1 MARII
6 AYQQAAP
13 DSEDLLLGTQKT
25 TGSANQTNPTKNF
38 KVSDVVSAGLGYT
51 NYVALIKQDGVDD
64 PAATVIKNSTGE
76 TLTWAR
82 TGVGT
87 YTVTALNGIFT
98 ADKTIVFVNQGGAN
112 NNGLV
117 TWTRINTVSIAVQT
131 FEISPAIVLADSIL
145 GAGGKGA
152 FEVRIY
158 T

>member
-13 DSEDLLLGTQKT
+13 DSEDLLVGTQKT

-51 NYVALIKQDGVDD
+51 NYVALLKQDGVDD
-64 PAATVIKNSTGE
+64 PVATVIKNSTGE
-76 TLTWAR
+76 TLTWER

-87 YTVTALNGIFT
+87 YTLTALNGIFT
-98 ADKTIVFVNQGGAN
+98 ADKTITFVNQGGAL
-112 NNGLV
+112 NGLV
-117 TWTRINTVSIAVQT
+117 TWTRINSLSIAVQT
-131 FEISPAIVLADSIL
+131 WEISPAIVLADSIL